1 MATMRLHGRSNALTV
16 LAAFFLS
23 FCALFSPLQATAA
36 PVNAGIC
43 GPGSSTPGVDLML
56 VIDRSGS
63 MGNGIEQLGVPPPGK
78 LTRLQGTQQVATGLI
93 GRLAAVDQVGLVSYS
108 TTTTFDHALTLD
120 KAAVTAKVN
129 ALVKDDDTYAEPA
142 IRLATQELVTRG
154 RAGVR
159 KVILHLSDGWSY
171 GNPVAAAADA
181 KAAGIEF
188 YAVAIRDPRPRESMG
203 VDLLRQQA
211 TDAAHFFLVETE
223 ADLFEA
229 FDIIGANVQT
239 GQLDLLSHAYGVRG
253 TGSLLSRLNV
263 TANVND
269 MRYRYDESL
278 SPPLRAAGGTRST
291 VATAVNGSLLGTTLA
306 FRANVIT
313 SVATGKIDG
322 TNKVATTNARSK
334 ITNLN
339 LALLGVPVI
348 SADVIEARTT
358 AKATRT
364 ASSASGSA
372 ITANIRVVGLPIS
385 VTIAPNT
392 TISIPLVGR
401 IVLNEQKSGRSTRA
415 ANRTVNFAH
424 IYLTG
429 LVTGELVL
437 AHAFSG
443 ASCEEGL
450 PAFPA
455 GE

>member
-1 MATMRLHGRSNALTV
+1 MATMRPHGRPNAWIV
-16 LAAFFLS
+16 LAASFLS
-23 FCALFSPLQATAA
+23 FIALFCPLQAAAA
-36 PVNAGIC
+36 PTNAGVC
-43 GPGSSTPGVDLML
+43 DQRSPVPGADLML

-63 MGNGIEQLGVPPPGK
+63 MGNGIEELGVPPPGK
-78 LTRLQGTQQVATGLI
+78 LTRLQGTQQVSVGLI
-93 GRLAAVDQVGLVSYS
+93 ARMAAVDQVGLVSYS
-108 TTTTFDHALTLD
+108 TTTTLDHALSFD
-120 KAAVTAKVN
+120 KASVSAAVN

-142 IRLATQELVTRG
+142 IRLATQELLTRG

-159 KVILHLSDGWSY
+159 KVILHLSDGWSF
-171 GNPVAAAADA
+171 GDPVGAAADA

-188 YAVAIRDPRPRESMG
+188 YAVAIRDPRPTEGMG
-203 VDLLRQQA
+203 VELLRQQA

-223 ADLFEA
+223 ADLFQS
-229 FDIIGANVQT
+229 FDIIGSQVQT
-239 GQLDLLSHAYGVRG
+239 GQLDLLSHAYGLRG

-278 SPPLRAAGGTRST
+278 DPPLRAAGGSRST
-291 VATAVNGSLLGTTLA
+291 VATAVNGSLLGSTMS

-313 SVATGKIDG
+313 SVATGKIDS
-322 TNKVATTNARSK
+322 TTKIATTNARAK

-339 LALLGVPVI
+339 LALMGVPVL
-348 SADVIEARTT
+348 SADVIESRTT
-358 AKATRT
+358 AKATGT
-364 ASSASGSA
+364 SSAASGTA
-372 ITANIRVVGLPIS
+372 ITANIRVAGVPMS
-385 VTIAPNT
+385 VTIPPNT
-392 TISIPLVGR
+392 SLSIPLVGR
-401 IVLNEQKSGRSTRA
+401 IVLNEQKSGRATRA

-450 PAFPA
+450 PAFPI

>member
-1 MATMRLHGRSNALTV
+1 MATMRPHGRSNVLTV
-16 LAAFFLS
+16 PAAFFLS
-23 FCALFSPLQATAA
+23 FCALFSPLQASAA
-36 PVNAGIC
+36 PTNSGVC
-43 GPGSSTPGVDLML
+43 DQRSSSPGVDLML

-78 LTRLQGTQQVATGLI
+78 LTRLQGTQQVSTALI
-93 GRLAAVDQVGLVSYS
+93 GRMAAVDQVGLVSYS
-108 TTTTFDHALTLD
+108 TTTSFDHALTTD
-120 KAAVTAKVN
+120 KAAVTAAVN

-159 KVILHLSDGWSY
+159 KVILHLSDGFSR
-171 GNPVAAAADA
+171 GNPIGAAADA

-188 YAVAIRDPRPRESMG
+188 FVVAIRDPRPTEGTG
-203 VDLLRQQA
+203 VEILRQQA
-211 TDAAHFFLVETE
+211 TDAAHFFLVQTE
-223 ADLFEA
+223 ADLFQA
-229 FDIIGANVQT
+229 FDIIGDQVQT
-239 GQLDLLSHAYGVRG
+239 GQLDLLSHAYGLRG
-253 TGSLLSRLNV
+253 SGSLLSRLNV

-278 SPPLRAAGGTRST
+278 EPPLRAAGGTRST
-291 VATAVNGSLLGTTLA
+291 VATTVNAGLLGGTLA

-313 SVATGKIDG
+313 SVATGKING
-322 TNKVATTNARSK
+322 TTKIATTNAQAK

-348 SADVIEARTT
+348 SADVIESRTT
-358 AKATRT
+358 AKATSA
-364 ASSASGSA
+364 ASSASGSS
-372 ITANIRVVGLPIS
+372 ITANIRVAGLPIS

-429 LVTGELVL
+429 LITGDLVL

-450 PAFPA
+450 PAFPI